1 MALGVT
7 ITLKQQKKYYPIE
20 SYWECLCCD
29 CVYLKYENLDVNK
42 NQVKSEPLRVIVGL
56 IKVMTDLSN
65 SCLHFQGSYFQEGM
79 CVRFRFWSSGTRL
92 PYGRRIIYLEYSSLW
107 DPKLRLDLVLWLSIM
122 ISFGMRSMRTGFTP
136 CGISWSRDIT
146 GDCWG
151 KNNDMR
157 KVIVSSL
164 SWMILAID
172 DEGKVPLV
180 LALNYGWL

>member
-7 ITLKQQKKYYPIE
+7 KTLKQQKKYYLIE
-20 SYWECLCCD
+20 THWECLCCD

-79 CVRFRFWSSGTRL
+79 CARFRFWSSGTRL
-92 PYGRRIIYLEYSSLW
+92 PYGPWTIYLEYSSLW
-107 DPKLRLDLVLWLSIM
+107 DPKMQLDLVLWLSIM
-122 ISFGMRSMRTGFTP
+122 ISFGMRSMRTH
-136 CGISWSRDIT
+136 CGITWSREVT

-151 KNNDMR
+151 KNHDKG
-157 KVIVSSL
+157 KVIVSSM

-180 LALNYGWL
+180 LAVDCGWL